1 MDNRDF
7 ILVTH
12 HLFDTGEIIVQ
23 ISKHPSYDRPEQV
36 SEREEEELEDF
47 KFEED
52 KEEKCLSLFDSVMLE
67 CIGESSDF
75 EEVKT
80 CQNHFSFCGSVSR
93 VSQKTQLETVGE
105 DIFEDNEEEEE
116 IILEESRDHH
126 EEFVFEKQLIK
137 FAAELKISISKESS
151 EEDLQF
157 VSSYFTF
164 IKFGRIFVPE
174 PPCPNLSSQ
183 FQKSGTFHQTK
194 LNFSEFLLKL
204 TANVDFIFEKLY
216 LQKFTL
222 N

>member
-1 MDNRDF
+1 MGLKFSSVNSLNL
-7 ILVTH
+7 IT
-12 HLFDTGEIIVQ
+12 
-23 ISKHPSYDRPEQV
+23 SEQV
-36 SEREEEELEDF
+36 REEEEEELEEYTY
-47 KFEED
+47 KYEEE
-52 KEEKCLSLFDSVMLE
+52 KEENCLSLLDSVMLE

-80 CQNHFSFCGSVSR
+80 SQSHFSFSGSVSR

-105 DIFEDNEEEEE
+105 DIFEDNEEEEG
-116 IILEESRDHH
+116 IVLEETRDDH

-183 FQKSGTFHQTK
+183 VQKSGTFHQRK
-194 LNFSEFLLKL
+194 K
-204 TANVDFIFEKLY
+204 
-216 LQKFTL
+216 
-222 N
+222 